1 MTMSTA
7 YPPFQHPAAWRS
19 SEITSKDDVAID
31 LDRRHLKALAN
42 AVHHAEKCAATP
54 DTLTREKFPLDDI
67 VGDIAQWRHE
77 IDNGRGLLL
86 FRGFPI
92 GDFSLTQWEL
102 LFLGLGLHFGRP
114 VSQNN
119 LGEVVG
125 HVINVGNKDRRERAY
140 RNSRELVLHTD
151 RCDYIGMLCLN
162 QALRGGLSGYASA
175 LTIHNII
182 GEERPELLAPLYHGY
197 RLHRFGEQG
206 PDEPL
211 VTEKPIPIFSVCEGH
226 PNVIFIRGYIDL
238 ALDEGYYELSELET
252 EALDY
257 MESVA
262 ARPDVCLDMML
273 EPGEATFTNNCV
285 LLHKRT
291 AFEDGATE
299 ETRRHLL
306 RLWLANPERPSTVE
320 VQAHKTDRGIT
331 KLEGRGT
338 YYKGPGPGYQK
349 PDNDAGY

>member
-1 MTMSTA
+1 MSTNF
-7 YPPFQHPAAWRS
+7 PPFQHPAAWRS
-19 SEITSKDDVAID
+19 TEIQGKDDVAID
-31 LDRRHLKALAN
+31 LESHHLRVLAN
-42 AVHHAEKCAATP
+42 ALQHAEERSASP
-54 DTLTREKFPLDDI
+54 HTLTREQFSLDA
-67 VGDIAQWRHE
+67 IADDVVRWRHE
-77 IDNGRGLLL
+77 LDDGRGLLL
-86 FRGFPI
+86 FRGFPV
-92 GDFSLTQWEL
+92 DEYSVEQWEL
-102 LFLGLGLHFGRP
+102 IFLGLGLHFGRP

-119 LGEVVG
+119 LGDVVG

-151 RCDYIGMLCLN
+151 RCDYIGMFCFSP
-162 QALRGGLSGYASA
+162 ALHGGLSGYASA

-182 GEERPELLAPLYHGY
+182 REERPELLAPLYRGY

-206 PDEPL
+206 PGEPP

-291 AFEDGATE
+291 AFEDGDTDD
-299 ETRRHLL
+299 TRRHLL
-306 RLWLANPERPSTVE
+306 RLWLANPERPSTLE

-338 YYKGPGPGYQK
+338 YYKGPGPGYQQ